1 MRIRKPLGQILF
13 REVQQFRQTWLWL
26 LLVFA
31 CLVSLLPIVDLN
43 LTATQ
48 QETPLPQWLIPFILS
63 IHVINMGC
71 FYYTRLETVLT
82 TEGIY
87 YRWAPWLGKYR
98 FLPKTAIREVQI
110 LKYPY
115 FKFGYHKRKG
125 FGYVHNTGGNKGF
138 RITLDDNK
146 MFYLG
151 TQKIN
156 TIDSIFNKDY
166 SKVYRHTTY

>member
-1 MRIRKPLGQILF
+1 MRVKKPSGQILF

-31 CLVSLLPIVDLN
+31 GLASLLPVML
-43 LTATQ
+43 LTLTSAQ
-48 QETPLPQWLIPFILS
+48 QETPLPQWIIPFILG
-63 IHVINMGC
+63 IQVINMGC

-82 TEGIY
+82 TRGIY
-87 YRWAPWLGKYR
+87 YRWAPWFGTYR
-98 FLPKTAIREVQI
+98 FLPKTAVREIRI

-125 FGYVHNTGGNKGF
+125 FGYVHNIDGNKGF
-138 RITLDDNK
+138 RITLTDNK

-156 TIDSIFNKDY
+156 TADSIFNKEY
-166 SKVYRHTTY
+166 SNTYRRTIH

>member
-1 MRIRKPLGQILF
+1 MRVKKPSGQILF
-13 REVQQFRQTWLWL
+13 REAQQFRQTWLWVL
-26 LLVFA
+26 LIFA
-31 CLVSLLPIVDLN
+31 GFASILPVLILT
-43 LTATQ
+43 LTAVP
-48 QETPLPQWLIPFILS
+48 QETPLPAWFIPIVLG
-63 IHVINMGC
+63 IQVINMGC

-87 YRWAPWLGKYR
+87 YRWAPWFGKYR
-98 FLPKTAIREVQI
+98 FLPKSSINDIRI

-125 FGYVHNTGGNKGF
+125 FGHVHNTNGSKGF
-138 RITLDDNK
+138 RVTLTDNK

-156 TIDSIFNKDY
+156 TVASILDKDY
-166 SKVYRHTTY
+166 STVYQPSIH

>member
-1 MRIRKPLGQILF
+1 MHVKKPSGQILF

-26 LLVFA
+26 LLAFA
-31 CLVSLLPIVDLN
+31 GLASLLPAVMLMM
-43 LTATQ
+43 TSSQ
-48 QETPLPQWLIPFILS
+48 QQTPLPGWLIPL
-63 IHVINMGC
+63 VIGIQVIIMAC
-71 FYYTRLETVLT
+71 FYYTRFETVLT

-87 YRWAPWLGKYR
+87 YRWAPWFGKYR
-98 FLPKTAIREVQI
+98 FLPRTAVREVQI

-125 FGYVHNTGGNKGF
+125 FGYVLHIDGDKVF
-138 RITLDDNK
+138 RITLADNK

-156 TIDSIFNKDY
+156 TIDSILNKNY
-166 SKVYRHTTY
+166 SSVYRHTIH